1 MVHIPI
7 WLLVAGI
14 LVLAVPAVYFVYD
27 AFCKPEDVNPGMIRI
42 MRSMRIMR
50 ITRIVRLYSQFTL
63 CMMPFA
69 NLRMSILV
77 KMMKDYEDFEDVPA
91 VYFVYD
97 AFRKL
102 EDVNPGEDDE
112 GL

>member
-27 AFCKPEDVNPGMIRI
+27 AFCKPEDVNPGEDDGSDDGDDYEGMIRI
-42 MRSMRIMR
+42 MRINSEDDD
-50 ITRIVRLYSQFTL
+50 Y
-63 CMMPFA
+63 A
-69 NLRMSILV
+69 NDYA
-77 KMMKDYEDFEDVPA
+77 DYEDVPV

-97 AFRKL
+97 AFCIHGGV
-102 EDVNPGEDDE
+102 D
-112 GL
+112 

>member
-27 AFCKPEDVNPGMIRI
+27 AFCKPEDVNPGE
-42 MRSMRIMR
+42 
-50 ITRIVRLYSQFTL
+50 
-63 CMMPFA
+63 
-69 NLRMSILV
+69 
-77 KMMKDYEDFEDVPA
+77 DDGGEDGGDFEDVRDYEAVPA

-97 AFRKL
+97 ALCKP
-102 EDVNPGEDDE
+102 EDVNPGMPCMVTTIRIVRMCPQSMM
-112 GL
+112 LAKMMITRLL